1 MLKKWLTNKNF
12 KQQITISTSG
22 TIKRLL
28 RVQSKI
34 ENNFI
39 LKNLV
44 ESYKF
49 ILIKVFD
56 LQG

>member
-1 MLKKWLTNKNF
+1 MYNTAKKMVNKDILT
-12 KQQITISTSG
+12 SR

-28 RVQSKI
+28 RAQSKI

-39 LKNLV
+39 LKNFV
-44 ESYKF
+44 EIYMF
-49 ILIKVFD
+49 ILIKVFE